1 MERTASMA
9 RKVSAAIKG
18 AAMEEPKRLSPTPD
32 TLRQLY
38 LLSGNRCA
46 MPSCKNL
53 VIDGNGVVVG
63 HICHIRAAM
72 PDGARFDVTM
82 TNEERRQASNL
93 LLLCGGHHTQID
105 SEKYEDLYPVERV
118 KKIKR
123 DHEAKFKGVGDSL
136 FKAFSDEYV
145 DVTDALDRTKA
156 RNFVRFEQVLQ
167 EDGLEPDEF
176 IERQEQVAAYVARMQ
191 VVPDAERIFMLAVIK
206 RAIKLDARFGVNVP
220 ITDLRNAIGISQ
232 NKLRTMGDAL
242 ERYGVGRIDLSG
254 TAAGDDY
261 CFWIREPSEYITWF
275 DLARFCDKVGIL
287 LDEFV
292 LRLKFGMLDS

>member
-1 MERTASMA
+1 MA
-9 RKVSAAIKG
+9 KKVSAVNKG
-18 AAMEEPKRLSPTPD
+18 LATEEPKRLFPTPD

-46 MPSCKNL
+46 IPNCQNL

-105 SEKYEDLYPVERV
+105 SKRYEDQYPVERV
-118 KKIKR
+118 MSIKR

-136 FKAFSDEYV
+136 FKAFSNEYV
-145 DVTDALDRTKA
+145 DITDALDPTRA
-156 RNFVRFEQVLQ
+156 RDFVRFEQVLQ
-167 EDGLEPDEF
+167 EDGLGSDEAN
-176 IERQEQVAAYVARMQ
+176 ERREQVTAYVTRMQ
-191 VVPDAERIFMLAVIK
+191 VVPDAERVFMLAVIK

-220 ITDLRNAIGISQ
+220 VTDLRNAIGISQ

-254 TAAGDDY
+254 TATGDDY
-261 CFWIREPSEYITWF
+261 CFWIREPSDYITWF
-275 DLARFCDKVGIL
+275 DLSRFCDRVGIL

-292 LRLKFGMLDS
+292 LRLKFGLLDF

>member
-1 MERTASMA
+1 MKWHQLQPT
-9 RKVSAAIKG
+9 G
-18 AAMEEPKRLSPTPD
+18 CAMEEPKRLAPTPD

-46 MPSCKNL
+46 MPGCQNL

-72 PDGARFDVTM
+72 PDGARFDANM

-105 SEKYEDLYPVERV
+105 SRKYEDQYPAGRV
-118 KKIKR
+118 TKIKY

-136 FKAFSDEYV
+136 FKAFENEYV
-145 DVTDALDRTKA
+145 DVTDSLDPTIA
-156 RNFVRFEQVLQ
+156 RNFIQLEHVLQ
-167 EDGLEPDEF
+167 DGGLELEQAE
-176 IERQEQVAAYVARMQ
+176 ERRQQVAAYVASMQ
-191 VVPDAERIFMLAVIK
+191 VVPDAERHFMLAVIK

-220 ITDLRNAIGISQ
+220 VIDLRNALGISA

-242 ERYGVGRIDLSG
+242 DRYGVGRIDLSG
-254 TAAGDDY
+254 TPSGEEY

-275 DLARFCDKVGIL
+275 DLFRFCEKAGIM

-292 LRLKFGMLDS
+292 LRLKFGLLDS